1 MVRIGTFSII
11 ATACLLL
18 SACGEAVETGPQL
31 ALMNEPQV
39 GLDTYS
45 ETTGYKLGA
54 GDKMRIIVF
63 GEPDLSGEFFV
74 DDAGSVDL
82 PLIGDVEAGGATV
95 SEFEQKVVTRFSDGY
110 LRDPKISIEVLNY
123 RPFFIIGEV
132 KSGGEYPYK
141 GGLTVQDAVAIAGGY
156 SYRANER
163 VAFIRRAN
171 SDQETRVELSQRV
184 PIFPGDNVRIPER
197 FF

>member
-1 MVRIGTFSII
+1 MVRIGTFSMI
-11 ATACLLL
+11 AAACLWL
-18 SACGEAVETGPQL
+18 SACGEAAQTGPQL

-39 GLDTYS
+39 GLDAYS
-45 ETTGYKLGA
+45 ETTGYRLGA

-74 DDAGSVDL
+74 DDGGSVDL
-82 PLIGDVEAGGATV
+82 PLIGDVQAGGATV
-95 SEFEQKVVTRFSDGY
+95 SEFEQKVVARFSDGY
-110 LRDPKISIEVLNY
+110 LRDPKVSIEVLNY

-171 SDQETRVELSQRV
+171 SDQEIKADLAQRV
-184 PIFPGDNVRIPER
+184 AIFPGDNVRIPER